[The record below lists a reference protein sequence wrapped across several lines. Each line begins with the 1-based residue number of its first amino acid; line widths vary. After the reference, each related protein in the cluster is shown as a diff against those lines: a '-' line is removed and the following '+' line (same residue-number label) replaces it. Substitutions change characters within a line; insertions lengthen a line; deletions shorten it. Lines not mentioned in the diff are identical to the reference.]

1 MSIPELSLGNM
12 RKAIASKTPIRKD
25 GKSFINVYV
34 RTIKNMT
41 SAEKE
46 NERIHNLYKRWDPSL
61 PKIYLNIFHY
71 AYI

>member
-46 NERIHNLYKRWDPSL
+46 NRVEYIICIKGGTLHY
-61 PKIYLNIFHY
+61 PK
-71 AYI
+71 YI